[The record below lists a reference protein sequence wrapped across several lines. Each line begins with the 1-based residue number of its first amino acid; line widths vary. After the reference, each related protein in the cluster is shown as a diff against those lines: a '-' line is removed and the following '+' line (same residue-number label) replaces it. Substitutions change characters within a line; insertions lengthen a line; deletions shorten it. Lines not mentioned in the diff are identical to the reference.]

1 MGIALT
7 RAGFS
12 VGNRVLRWDEEWGS
26 PALSSIR
33 FELAERGEA
42 VYK

>member
-1 MGIALT
+1 MGIALMRT
-7 RAGFS
+7 GFS
-12 VGNRVLRWDEEWGS
+12 VGKRVHRCEGRLRS
-26 PALSSIR
+26 PALSVIR

>member
-7 RAGFS
+7 RTGFS
-12 VGNRVLRWDEEWGS
+12 VGNRVHRCEGATEV
-26 PALSSIR
+26 ACLSVIR

-42 VYK
+42 GYK